1 MIEHVDVALNSLNEV
16 EVIYLDYSK
25 AFNKVDQQILLAKR
39 RMSVVTGKV
48 YNRIESFLTNRKH
61 TVVVDSNKSTFR
73 DVKSGVP

>member
-48 YNRIESFLTNRKH
+48 YNRIESFLTNRKP